1 MSAAGINRRQGGA
14 ASLLIALVLMMLTT
28 LITLSVA
35 RTQVTETRITANDN
49 WHSRLRLIS
58 QAGWERATTELT
70 VHPPKLKWVSSDHGS
85 ALVSHITPDTG
96 VEDIETRVTFRKTD
110 DTSRLVSIQAVTS
123 HHSGTGLTGRISQTV
138 QLLTVLSPQAEGAP
152 PLVINGCLSA
162 GTPGIDIRP
171 LNSDHDDAADAVWHF
186 GDSRCLALDTIDV
199 HGGQRIEIPIPLN
212 NTLWSTLFSVSPEEY
227 AELAVAE
234 LTLPAD
240 QRRYWLAEPAD
251 LVDGKWTRSLGSA
264 DTPVVLVF
272 PQASGCPRFAGGV
285 RIVGFVFIDSA
296 CPDPL
301 ADTSLEITGTLGI
314 NGDADTGNGSIR
326 LNHIQTVESGQTRLS
341 FPVLR
346 AVKIPGT
353 WNDF

>member
-171 LNSDHDDAADAVWHF
+171 LNSDRDDAGDAVWHF
-186 GDSRCLALDTIDV
+186 GGTRCLALDTIDV
-199 HGGQRIEIPIPLN
+199 HGGQRIEIPLN

-227 AELAVAE
+227 AELATAE
-234 LTLPAD
+234 LTLPTD
-240 QRRYWLAEPAD
+240 QRRYWLAEATDPAAE
-251 LVDGKWTRSLGSA
+251 KWSLSLGSA
-264 DTPVVLVF
+264 AMPVVLVF

-285 RIVGFVFIDSA
+285 RIVGFVFIDST

-301 ADTSLEITGTLGI
+301 ADTSLEITGTLAI
-314 NGDADTGNGSIR
+314 NGDAATGTSSIR
-326 LNHIQTVESGQTRLS
+326 LYHIQTVDNRQTRLS

-353 WNDF
+353 WKDF